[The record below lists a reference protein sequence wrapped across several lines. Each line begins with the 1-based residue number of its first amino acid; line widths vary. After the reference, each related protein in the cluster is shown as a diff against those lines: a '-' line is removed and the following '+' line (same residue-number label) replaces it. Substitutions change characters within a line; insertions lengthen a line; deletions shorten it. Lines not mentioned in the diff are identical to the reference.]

1 MASKVISLRINPE
14 GALRLDKLKD
24 VTGLTRGAVMR
35 QLIDL
40 AEADPRP
47 LFKLRKQEGVTVD
60 DDK

>member
-47 LFKLRKQEGVTVD
+47 LLKLRKQGG
-60 DDK
+60 